1 MKVEIVIYIYGA
13 VCASMI
19 VFNIIYNLLLKG
31 SGSRMQN
38 RCQKMRSKINAQ
50 ISRLAAGKNVEEA
63 HLQELRR
70 KLSHINHLM
79 AFHQVLQEDMEKKPD
94 LYREYRHQMRPVV
107 IYMAAVYRDKENMQA
122 GYFAYFLSCYTADK
136 QMAMDSLQDILLDYV
151 QKSNL
156 YCRFNALQALYHFGT
171 PETIAKA
178 LRIADDGSVFL
189 HEKLITEGLLSYT
202 GDYHALIEE
211 LWKNIMRYSPHTQ
224 LAILNYIRF
233 RSGEYQREMYEIM
246 MDKKADKELR
256 LAAIR
261 YCGKYPYEPVYGPLL
276 AFVEDKDD
284 TKWEFA
290 TVAASSL
297 ASYEGA
303 AVIDALK
310 EALHSSNW
318 YVRYAAAQSLEHLH
332 VNYGDVVDITAGS
345 DRYARE
351 MLMYRLES
359 RKLQSLEV

>member
-1 MKVEIVIYIYGA
+1 MKVEILIYIYGA

-19 VFNIIYNLLLKG
+19 VFNIVYNLLLKG
-31 SGSRMQN
+31 SESRMQK
-38 RCQKMRSKINAQ
+38 RCWKIRGRINAQ
-50 ISRLAAGKNVEEA
+50 IFRLAAGKKVEES
-63 HLQELRR
+63 HLQELRH

-79 AFHQVLQEDMEKKPD
+79 AFHQVLQADMEQNPAM
-94 LYREYRHQMRPVV
+94 YREYLHQIRPVV
-107 IYMAAVYRDKENMQA
+107 VYMAAVYRDKENMQA

-136 QMAMDSLQDILLDYV
+136 QMVMDSLQDILLDYV
-151 QKSNL
+151 EKSNL
-156 YCRFNALQALYHFGT
+156 YCRFNALQALYHFAT
-171 PETIAKA
+171 PETVAKA
-178 LRIADDGSVFL
+178 LGIADDGSMFL

-202 GDYHALIEE
+202 GDHHALIKE
-211 LWKNIMRYSPHTQ
+211 LWRKIARYSLHTQ

-233 RSGEYQREMYEIM
+233 RSGDYQQEMYEIM
-246 MDKKADKELR
+246 MDKKAHKELR

-261 YCGKYPYEPVYGPLL
+261 YCGKYPYELAYGPLL
-276 AFVEDKDD
+276 AFVEDKDA

-297 ASYEGA
+297 ASYEGK
-303 AVIDALK
+303 AVVDALK

>member
-1 MKVEIVIYIYGA
+1 MRFEMVIYIYGA

-19 VFNIIYNLLLKG
+19 VFNIVYNLLQKN
-31 SGSRMQN
+31 SEFRMQK
-38 RCQKMRSKINAQ
+38 RCRKIKGKIDAQ
-50 ISRLAAGKNVEEA
+50 LSRLAAGKKVEEA
-63 HLQELRR
+63 HLRKLRR
-70 KLSHINHLM
+70 KLSHIKYLM
-79 AFHQVLQEDMEKKPD
+79 AFHHVLQEDMEKKPD

-156 YCRFNALQALYHFGT
+156 YCRFNALQAMYHFAT
-171 PETIAKA
+171 PETVAKA
-178 LRIADDGSVFL
+178 LGIADDGSVFL
-189 HEKLITEGLLSYT
+189 HEKLITEGLLSYR
-202 GDYHALIEE
+202 GDHHALIEQ
-211 LWKNIMRYSPHTQ
+211 LWKKMDHYSAHMQ
-224 LAILNYIRF
+224 LAIMNYIRF
-233 RSGEYQREMYEIM
+233 RSGDYQQEMYQIM
-246 MDKKADKELR
+246 MDEKADKELR

-261 YCGKYPYEPVYGPLL
+261 YCGKYPYEPAYEPLL
-276 AFVEDKDD
+276 TFVKDKDA

-297 ASYEGA
+297 ASYEGK
-303 AVIDALK
+303 AVMDALK
-310 EALHSSNW
+310 GALHNSNW

-332 VNYGDVVDITAGS
+332 VNYDDVVDITAGS

>member
-1 MKVEIVIYIYGA
+1 
-13 VCASMI
+13 
-19 VFNIIYNLLLKG
+19 
-31 SGSRMQN
+31 
-38 RCQKMRSKINAQ
+38 
-50 ISRLAAGKNVEEA
+50 
-63 HLQELRR
+63 
-70 KLSHINHLM
+70 
-79 AFHQVLQEDMEKKPD
+79 
-94 LYREYRHQMRPVV
+94 
-107 IYMAAVYRDKENMQA
+107 MQA

-202 GDYHALIEE
+202 GDYHTLIEE
-211 LWKNIMRYSPHTQ
+211 LWKKISRYSPHTQ

-233 RSGEYQREMYEIM
+233 RSG
-246 MDKKADKELR
+246 
-256 LAAIR
+256 
-261 YCGKYPYEPVYGPLL
+261 KYPYEPAYGPLL